1 MSKIKI
7 QVQNSNGQN
16 TFEYEH
22 KYGADNYSDD
32 STITPS
38 TPSTPCLDDSLKE
51 Y

>member
-16 TFEYEH
+16 TYEYEH
-22 KYGADNYSDD
+22 KYGADDYSDK
-32 STITPS
+32 STEP
-38 TPSTPCLDDSLKE
+38 PSTPCLDDSLRE